1 MRHTTLAQLY
11 AAAPRVVDSKS
22 NDTRSPFF
30 RDKTI
35 AIGHGLCSAK
45 MRRSVGSGIV
55 MLLALIVAVAVIAS
69 TQQADETTELL
80 KLLPN
85 GLPDISGIQTQ
96 PPTKAQIRAQMKK
109 DGLSIDLFK
118 KVPACLFI
126 CLSFLRATAFLL
138 AA

>member
-1 MRHTTLAQLY
+1 
-11 AAAPRVVDSKS
+11 VVDSKA

-35 AIGHGLCSAK
+35 AMGHGLCSAK

-126 CLSFLRATAFLL
+126 CLSFVRATAFLL

>member
-1 MRHTTLAQLY
+1 
-11 AAAPRVVDSKS
+11 
-22 NDTRSPFF
+22 
-30 RDKTI
+30 
-35 AIGHGLCSAK
+35 

-55 MLLALIVAVAVIAS
+55 VLLALIVAVAVIAS

-118 KVPACLFI
+118 KVPPPLHLPLIRARNIFFCWRRELSVLACPLSCFI
-126 CLSFLRATAFLL
+126 SCVASPLPPAYAFPFLARLRCDVL
-138 AA
+138 V